1 MLLLHCT
8 LLLQFSW
15 LFLTGFRRPE
25 DAHSKHE
32 VRHDFLLL
40 LTPTSTISAALFLS
54 TIVSAR
60 TSSMPDASTARCKPT
75 KANLEAKREAQAR
88 YRARQLD
95 SDASS
100 LDRHKEELRR
110 KARESM
116 ARLRANLSPHDCAR
130 YRKTAREDGARY
142 RADNRALLAQKEVLR
157 RARKSIPRIGYDEWC
172 AKYEKRHKRPVP
184 VALQAQLGPP
194 MPSEADSPV
203 FFGPTTPS
211 IHSRST
217 TAPTTTSVR
226 SRSTEDAPTVPT
238 PPAAPTPPRLA
249 PSWRRG
255 YAGCP
260 GMWDVGPPPPGWAN
274 HPLQVRFT
282 PLGVFPALSWTPLTA
297 DESEGL
303 EPAPEQPPKLQQ
315 RMVGGQRRGPRHA
328 QRGVGRGRGQSAPR
342 GCSQKELN
350 AIGQA
355 SEIQEEPTFSP
366 QRLGANSANGGT
378 QWGAD
383 NPPLIFFV
391 VAVEPGF
398 LRQCGRDPAAK
409 ALLLAG
415 EPTPMT
421 QLFQCAVAP
430 RHLVT
435 QAAAR
440 GVVRREWRERGCA
453 GGAGGNGGGFV
464 QRLEAR
470 DDGRGAQ
477 AVLSQY
483 SFLLFEITLAAS
495 AAAAGACAVGDQD
508 APAVVEVRRGAGAGA
523 RAASAEFLGCFTEG
537 AAEAT
542 PWQDAGTYSDSDMG
556 RCGEDVESESD

>member
-88 YRARQLD
+88 YRA
-95 SDASS
+95 
-100 LDRHKEELRR
+100 RHKEELRR

-274 HPLQVRFT
+274 HPLQPTKVRVSSL
-282 PLGVFPALSWTPLTA
+282 PPSSPPSSSSGWSEDRDAALDMRNAALVEVEDS
-297 DESEGL
+297 
-303 EPAPEQPPKLQQ
+303 
-315 RMVGGQRRGPRHA
+315 RRREDA
-328 QRGVGRGRGQSAPR
+328 RR
-342 GCSQKELN
+342 KTELN